1 MKPASFDYV
10 RAESL
15 REALDCLDRYAP
27 KVRILAGGQSQLA
40 MMNFRLV
47 EPATI
52 IDIGRIEELRFIRV
66 ANGALEV
73 GAGTTQAEL
82 LDWKD
87 LPKVA
92 PLLYCALP
100 FVGHYQTRNRGTV
113 CGSIAHADPSSEL
126 PLCLATLGGQVVLE
140 SVRARRG
147 LSADQFQQGMFS
159 VAKEANEMITH
170 VRFPIAEAGVGYAFD
185 EMSRR
190 KGDFAIVSVA
200 AAVSADSIRLGVGG
214 VAGRPAV
221 QDWGRLDAQQLDDAL
236 NAFAW
241 SLGGGDDD
249 IHATAAYRRE
259 LVRRLGRRTI
269 EAAGRCQS

>member
-15 REALDCLDRYAP
+15 HEALHCLDLYAP

-40 MMNFRLV
+40 MMNFRLL

-52 IDIGRIEELRFIRV
+52 IDIGRIEELKYFRI

-82 LDWKD
+82 LDWKE

-92 PLLYCALP
+92 PLLHCALP

-113 CGSIAHADPSSEL
+113 CGSTAHADPSSEL
-126 PLCLATLGGQVVLE
+126 PLCLAILRGEVVLQ
-140 SVRARRG
+140 SVRGRRV
-147 LSADQFQQGMFS
+147 LSADQFQQGILS
-159 VAKEANEMITH
+159 VAKEADEMITC
-170 VRFPIAEAGVGYAFD
+170 VRFPVAKTGVGHAFD

-200 AAVSADSIRLGVGG
+200 AVVSTTSIRLGIGG

-221 QDWGRLDAQQLDDAL
+221 QEWERLSPAQLDEAL
-236 NAFAW
+236 NTFSW

-269 EAAGRCQS
+269 EAAAKCQS

>member
-15 REALDCLDRYAP
+15 QEALRSLDQHAP
-27 KVRILAGGQSQLA
+27 KARILAGGQSLLA
-40 MMNFRLV
+40 MMNFRLL

-52 IDIGRIEELRFIRV
+52 IDIGRVEELKFIRIADGV
-66 ANGALEV
+66 LEV

-82 LDWKD
+82 LNWKD
-87 LPKVA
+87 LPRAA
-92 PLLYCALP
+92 PLLHCALP

-126 PLCLATLGGQVVLE
+126 PLCLATLRGEVALE
-140 SVRARRG
+140 SVRGRRV
-147 LSADQFQQGMFS
+147 LPADQFQQGILS
-159 VAKEANEMITH
+159 VAKEANEMITS
-170 VRFPIAEAGVGYAFD
+170 VRFPIAEAGTGHAFD

-200 AAVSADSIRLGVGG
+200 AVVSARSTRLGVGG

-221 QDWGRLDAQQLDDAL
+221 QEWGRLGPDQLDEAL

-241 SLGGGDDD
+241 DLGGGDDD
-249 IHATAAYRRE
+249 VHATAAYRRE

-269 EAAGRCQS
+269 EAAARCQS